1 MPSASPPDA
10 HPASV
15 FSRHRPHL
23 LAVAYRF
30 TGSVAEAEDI
40 VQDAYLRWAATDT
53 AWVANPRAFLT
64 RITARL
70 ALDHLKSARVRRE
83 HYIGPWLPEPLLALD
98 GPAAH
103 DEPAA
108 RDDLSHA
115 LLLALERLS
124 PLERAAFVLHDLFD
138 QDFDEIALTLQRSPA
153 ACRQLATRARRHVRA
168 ARPRF
173 VVPPGEGA
181 RIVEAFL
188 NAIRSGDLAAL
199 TRLLAADAV
208 LVSDSGGKIRAAR
221 REVLGA
227 DRVARLFASLTR
239 RHGPPQSAMPV
250 RIFGDPG
257 LLLQDARGTL
267 QTLAFEI
274 REGVVHRLFLVRN
287 PDKLRHLTRDEGAP
301 LASPPC
307 LLPESPPDAP

>member
-1 MPSASPPDA
+1 MPSESPPES

-15 FSRHRPHL
+15 FTRHRPHL

-30 TGSVAEAEDI
+30 TGSVAEAEDL

-53 AWVANPRAFLT
+53 AAVEHPRAFLT

-83 HYIGPWLPEPLLALD
+83 HYVGPWLPEPLVGL
-98 GPAAH
+98 

-108 RDDLSHA
+108 NDDPAARDQLSHA

-138 QDFDEIALTLQRSPA
+138 QDFDEIAVTLQRSPA
-153 ACRQLATRARRHVRA
+153 ACRQLATRARRHVQA

-173 VVPPGEGA
+173 VVPPKEGA
-181 RIVEAFL
+181 RVVEAFL
-188 NAIRSGDLAAL
+188 GAIRSGDLAAL

-208 LVSDSGGKIRAAR
+208 LMSDSGGKIRAAR

-227 DRVARLFASLTR
+227 DRIARLFASLTR
-239 RHGPPQSAMPV
+239 RHGPPQSALPV
-250 RIFGDPG
+250 TIIGDPG

-274 REGVVHRLFLVRN
+274 CEGAVHRLFLVRN
-287 PDKLRHLTRDEGAP
+287 PDKLRHLACDDGEG

-307 LLPESPPDAP
+307 FLPEMRADR